1 MATAER
7 RSRWC
12 CGGWEECGRSKI
24 LIFALTCT
32 RNRLRIAGGLH
43 GHPNAESSPGK
54 GFSPTKRNISMSK
67 SKIPTLTRL
76 SALTAVLLVVLC
88 ASAAAQQ
95 HITGTLLDGATYV
108 IDVPANWNGA
118 LLLYSHGY
126 VNPGSPNPALDVSD
140 PYTGGYML
148 VAGFA
153 LAGSSYASTGWAV
166 HEAVPDQIAT
176 LDVFESMF
184 GTPVQTIA
192 WGHSLGGEV
201 TAALVQAY
209 PDRFAAAQPMCGVLS
224 GSVGFWNQHLDG
236 AFAFNTLLAGGSLQV
251 VHITNP
257 TLNVGTAEAI
267 LATAQA
273 TPQGQARIALVAA
286 LEDLPGWYDPTTSEP
301 APTDFTT
308 QEANQFLWLQND
320 TLPTD
325 FAGRAEIEFRAGGNP
340 SSNTGVGYKY
350 QLQRSRD
357 YAEVQALYAA
367 AGLNL
372 DDDLAALKSAPR
384 ISADAAAL
392 TYFSENVIFN
402 GQVTVPV
409 LTLHTTGDGVVSA
422 ENEKA
427 YARVVQEANNS
438 SLLRERFIHRAG
450 HCEFSP
456 AEMITALQK
465 LELRLATGKWE
476 LTVSNLNEEAAAL
489 GPVFNVIAV
498 DNAPYSAAPAFT
510 SYQQLQFLRLFDAF
524 TQ

>member
-1 MATAER
+1 MLF
-7 RSRWC
+7 RS
-12 CGGWEECGRSKI
+12 
-24 LIFALTCT
+24 
-32 RNRLRIAGGLH
+32 
-43 GHPNAESSPGK
+43 
-54 GFSPTKRNISMSK
+54 
-67 SKIPTLTRL
+67 
-76 SALTAVLLVVLC
+76 
-88 ASAAAQQ
+88 
-95 HITGTLLDGATYV
+95 
-108 IDVPANWNGA
+108 
-118 LLLYSHGY
+118 
-126 VNPGSPNPALDVSD
+126 
-140 PYTGGYML
+140 
-148 VAGFA
+148 
-153 LAGSSYASTGWAV
+153 
-166 HEAVPDQIAT
+166 
-176 LDVFESMF
+176 
-184 GTPVQTIA
+184 
-192 WGHSLGGEV
+192 
-201 TAALVQAY
+201 
-209 PDRFAAAQPMCGVLS
+209 
-224 GSVGFWNQHLDG
+224 
-236 AFAFNTLLAGGSLQV
+236 
-251 VHITNP
+251 
-257 TLNVGTAEAI
+257 
-267 LATAQA
+267 
-273 TPQGQARIALVAA
+273 
-286 LEDLPGWYDPTTSEP
+286 
-301 APTDFTT
+301 
-308 QEANQFLWLQND
+308 
-320 TLPTD
+320 
-325 FAGRAEIEFRAGGNP
+325 
-340 SSNTGVGYKY
+340 
-350 QLQRSRD
+350 D